1 MKVLAIN
8 GSARKNGNTAQ
19 MIGYLFQELQAE
31 GIDTE
36 MIQLAGEHPQGCI
49 ACYQCFKNKNS
60 RCIVDTD
67 CINGCIEKMMGAD
80 ALVLASPTYF
90 ADITSDLKALIDR
103 VGMTSRANGD
113 LFKRKLGAAIVV
125 QRRGGAIHAF
135 DSINHFFTIG
145 QMIVVGSS
153 YWNLGVGREKG
164 EVADDKEGIAT
175 MRDLGQNMAW
185 LLHKIHG

>member
-49 ACYQCFKNKNS
+49 ACYQCFKHKNS

>member
-19 MIGYLFQELQAE
+19 MIEYLFQELQTE
-31 GIDTE
+31 HIDTE
-36 MIQLAGEHPQGCI
+36 MIQLAGEHPHGCI
-49 ACYQCFKNKNS
+49 ACYQCFKNKDK
-60 RCIVDTD
+60 RCVVDTD
-67 CINGCIEKMMGAD
+67 CINGYLEKMMMAD

-135 DSINHFFTIG
+135 DSINHFFTIS

-153 YWNLGVGREKG
+153 YWNLGVGRDKG
-164 EVADDKEGIAT
+164 DVAEDKEGIAT

-185 LLHKIHG
+185 LLKKIHG